1 MLLIFVFC
9 KISNTKSFAKQSF
22 PLEAPSLTPTGWRVS
37 VNLYLALYEPNL
49 FLETRTTIPLVWRI
63 SKAHF
68 VNTPSWRGG
77 GVVLEVVPFNGQ
89 K

>member
-9 KISNTKSFAKQSF
+9 KISKTKSFAKQSF
-22 PLEAPSLTPTGWRVS
+22 PLEAPSLTPTGSGVT

-49 FLETRTTIPLVWRI
+49 FLETRTRIPPVWRI

-68 VNTPSWRGG
+68 VNTPSWGG
-77 GVVLEVVPFNGQ
+77 GGP
-89 K
+89 